1 MLTTKIA
8 FGLLVL
14 VMGLIYF
21 LVKLDVLDADL
32 LRLIVPLA
40 VVSLGF
46 AILLAWKSRGSSG
59 GKRCELF
66 MSFWLF

>member
-59 GKRCELF
+59 GK
-66 MSFWLF
+66 

>member
-1 MLTTKIA
+1 MLTTKIV

-14 VMGLIYF
+14 FMGLIYF
-21 LVKLDVLDADL
+21 LVKLDVLDADV

-59 GKRCELF
+59 GK
-66 MSFWLF
+66 

>member
-21 LVKLDVLDADL
+21 LVKLDVLDADV

-59 GKRCELF
+59 GK
-66 MSFWLF
+66 

>member
-21 LVKLDVLDADL
+21 LVKLDVLDADV
-32 LRLIVPLA
+32 LRLIIPLA

-59 GKRCELF
+59 GK
-66 MSFWLF
+66 

>member
-21 LVKLDVLDADL
+21 LVKLDVLDADF

-59 GKRCELF
+59 GK
-66 MSFWLF
+66 

>member
-1 MLTTKIA
+1 MLTTKIV

-21 LVKLDVLDADL
+21 LVKLDVLDADV

-59 GKRCELF
+59 GK
-66 MSFWLF
+66 

>member
-8 FGLLVL
+8 FGLLVI

-59 GKRCELF
+59 GK
-66 MSFWLF
+66 

>member
-8 FGLLVL
+8 FGLLVI

-21 LVKLDVLDADL
+21 LVKLDVLDADV

-59 GKRCELF
+59 GK
-66 MSFWLF
+66 